1 MLMKWKPEVVS
12 WVIQAIIL
20 WHSTSN
26 EKWLFEND
34 CILKLQLFFIFPE
47 IHLGNL
53 HLEYIIQQSI
63 NLRIQLY

>member
-12 WVIQAIIL
+12 WVIQAIIP
-20 WHSTSN
+20 WHPTSN
-26 EKWLFEND
+26 KKWLFEND
-34 CILKLQLFFIFPE
+34 CIFKLQLFLFFSE

-53 HLEYIIQQSI
+53 HLEHVIQQPI